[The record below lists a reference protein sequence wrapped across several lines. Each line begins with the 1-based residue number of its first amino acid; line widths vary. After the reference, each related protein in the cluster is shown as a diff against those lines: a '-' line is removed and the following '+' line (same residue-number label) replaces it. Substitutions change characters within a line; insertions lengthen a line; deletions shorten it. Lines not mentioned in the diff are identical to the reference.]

1 VPSAN
6 SLAKEKSVRLL
17 SGGPMA
23 FTGWYPGLF
32 YRTIYW
38 QNDDNFHGL
47 YGAEAPDALVA
58 DVHTDVPNDTPADPG
73 SVLHEAVGRVN
84 LLMLAVDKGN
94 DRFICAGPVLSH
106 YEFEVIGDPR
116 RISDQEWG
124 GSVEGFGGSGILD
137 GNYPPD
143 VPASRIEGL
152 ATPVWT
158 QSYLVPLP
166 RP

>member
-1 VPSAN
+1 
-6 SLAKEKSVRLL
+6 
-17 SGGPMA
+17 
-23 FTGWYPGLF
+23 
-32 YRTIYW
+32 
-38 QNDDNFHGL
+38 
-47 YGAEAPDALVA
+47 
-58 DVHTDVPNDTPADPG
+58 
-73 SVLHEAVGRVN
+73 VN

-124 GSVEGFGGSGILD
+124 GGCCGDSGILD

-158 QSYLVPLP
+158 QSYLVPLS